1 MFLKTWRFITLILSA
16 LVTGMALCHALELPA
31 KMQYSASQYITVQN
45 SLYVAFGPPNI
56 GAFIEIAA
64 PVAAIGLAI
73 LIRKRRPAFQ
83 LTMVA
88 IAFMLLAF
96 PVIFFA
102 FTQPANV
109 AFRSATPESIPANWE
124 QLRYQWE
131 YSHLARFFCHL
142 AAFSAL
148 VLSVLVE
155 TPARYLQERAEQPYG
170 VLRRA
175 SRERI

>member
-1 MFLKTWRFITLILSA
+1 MLLKSWRFITLILSA

-31 KMQYSASQYITVQN
+31 KMQYSASQYIAIQN

-56 GAFIEIAA
+56 GALIELAA
-64 PVAAIGLAI
+64 PIAAIGLAI
-73 LIRKRRPAFQ
+73 LVRKHRPALQ
-83 LTMVA
+83 LTLVA
-88 IAFMLLAF
+88 IVLMLLAF

-102 FTQPANV
+102 FTEPANRV
-109 AFRSATPESIPANWE
+109 IRSATPESIPTNWE

-148 VLSVLVE
+148 VISVLIE
-155 TPARYLQERAEQPYG
+155 TPLQYLRDQGEQSYA
-170 VLRRA
+170 VLRK
-175 SRERI
+175 

>member
-1 MFLKTWRFITLILSA
+1 MLVKTWRFIALILSA

-31 KMQYSASQYITVQN
+31 KMQYSASQYIMLQN

-56 GAFIEIAA
+56 GAFIELAALFTAIA
-64 PVAAIGLAI
+64 LAI
-73 LIRKRRPAFQ
+73 LVRRRHPSFQ
-83 LTMVA
+83 LTLMA

-102 FTQPANV
+102 FTEPANV
-109 AFRSATPESIPANWE
+109 IIRQATPEKIPKNWLE
-124 QLRYQWE
+124 LRNQWE

-142 AAFSAL
+142 AALSAL

-155 TPARYLQERAEQPYG
+155 TPSHFRDP
-170 VLRRA
+170 V
-175 SRERI
+175 

>member
-1 MFLKTWRFITLILSA
+1 MLVKTWRFITIILSA

-31 KMQYSASQYITVQN
+31 KMQYSASQYIAVQN

-56 GAFIEIAA
+56 GAIIEFAV
-64 PVAAIGLAI
+64 PLAAIALAI
-73 LIRKRRPAFQ
+73 LVRKRRPAFQ
-83 LTMVA
+83 LTLVA

-102 FTQPANV
+102 FTEPANTII
-109 AFRSATPESIPANWE
+109 RNATPESIPANWE
-124 QLRYQWE
+124 QLRNQWE

-142 AAFSAL
+142 LGLSAL

-155 TPARYLQERAEQPYG
+155 TPAGHERSSTQQSHATF
-170 VLRRA
+170 
-175 SRERI
+175 SN

>member
-1 MFLKTWRFITLILSA
+1 MLVKTWRFITLILSA

-31 KMQYSASQYITVQN
+31 KMQYSASQYIMLQN

-56 GAFIEIAA
+56 GAFIELAALVTAIA
-64 PVAAIGLAI
+64 LAV
-73 LIRKRRPAFQ
+73 LVRRRYPTFQ
-83 LTMVA
+83 LTLME

-102 FTQPANV
+102 FTEPANV
-109 AFRSATPESIPANWE
+109 IIRQATPAKIPSNWLE
-124 QLRYQWE
+124 LRNQWE

-142 AAFSAL
+142 AALSAL

-155 TPARYLQERAEQPYG
+155 TPSHFRDP
-170 VLRRA
+170 V
-175 SRERI
+175 